1 MCSSDWGNHLWVT
14 LIYSSIYHL
23 FILQIFRAS
32 ISQADLGFMVSRN
45 RHFEK
50 VRKNLSICL
59 LSAKP
64 VTIKDS
70 TVYNCA
76 GSIGMKQE
84 KTSKQGQ

>member
-1 MCSSDWGNHLWVT
+1 M
-14 LIYSSIYHL
+14 
-23 FILQIFRAS
+23 
-32 ISQADLGFMVSRN
+32 SRN
-45 RHFEK
+45 RHFEN